1 MSKFIG
7 SLAFS
12 IPNPKAYIRLTT
24 TVEFKNKRRRLLTE
38 FIQSK
43 YKNRPNRI
51 VKIMMDLM

>member
-12 IPNPKAYIRLTT
+12 IPNPKVYIRLTT

-43 YKNRPNRI
+43 YKNRPNRCKAQI
-51 VKIMMDLM
+51 K